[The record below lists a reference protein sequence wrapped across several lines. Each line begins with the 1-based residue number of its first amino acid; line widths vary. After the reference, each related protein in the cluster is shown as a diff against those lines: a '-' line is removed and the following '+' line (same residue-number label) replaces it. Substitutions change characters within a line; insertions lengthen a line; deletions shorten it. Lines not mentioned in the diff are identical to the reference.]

1 MGDPLELKEAQEP
14 AGALDRVHGAEDARE
29 HVTGVGV
36 SVQCE
41 EVAVQPVEAL
51 VALDEEL
58 RNDLVHLAR
67 HVRSPL
73 PCFEGPRAERA
84 RRPEPLEQRLL
95 SDFRPRSKGSL
106 GVRLGENGGRP
117 PPEHGGWK
125 AESAPLVGPRRA
137 PVSWASRRQQ
147 GRSRA
152 HNPVLG
158 TCRGSEPEMAASV
171 RVSAVCGDAIFI
183 SEEARCREPRSS
195 NGWPSSNAGSKGP
208 PPFCSPNIAA

>member
-1 MGDPLELKEAQEP
+1 MVVVAVGAAHLDLSQDQPQDVARGQEHAGGLRRDRQGPVSDTRQEALRRMSDPFELEEAQEP

-29 HVTGVGV
+29 HVTGSGV
-36 SVQCE
+36 SFECE

-73 PCFEGPRAERA
+73 PRFEGPRAEHA

-106 GVRLGENGGRP
+106 DGRAGVGDAACRSREGPRILGEPQTAGALP
-117 PPEHGGWK
+117 
-125 AESAPLVGPRRA
+125 SAQSRSGYLPRQR
-137 PVSWASRRQQ
+137 
-147 GRSRA
+147 
-152 HNPVLG
+152 
-158 TCRGSEPEMAASV
+158 T
-171 RVSAVCGDAIFI
+171 
-183 SEEARCREPRSS
+183 
-195 NGWPSSNAGSKGP
+195 
-208 PPFCSPNIAA
+208 